1 MKRLFPS
8 TFYNIRSLLGAGLA
22 LLSFGLIVFLFVLEI
37 FAEHS
42 KAYMGVVIFVI
53 LPGFLVIGLLIIAWG
68 IWREHK
74 LRLQGKGT
82 EDHLPVID
90 LNNPRHRTA
99 FVFISVGTI
108 LFLAVSAF
116 GSFKAYEY
124 TDSDQFCGEMCHSV
138 MHPEYTAYQ
147 NSPHAKVGCAQC
159 HIGSGAE
166 WFVKAKISGSYQV
179 YSVLFNKFSRP
190 IATPIDNL
198 RPAQQTCEQCHWPK
212 HFFSEK
218 QQVKDYYISDEKN
231 SKWRLN
237 LLMKIGGG
245 NVDHGPQYGIHWH
258 MNINNEITY
267 APLDRE
273 RLIIPWVRAKN
284 NTTGK
289 VTVYKS
295 TDVKVS
301 DEQLHEVEKRRMD
314 CIDCH
319 NRPTHI
325 YHHPS
330 ESVNQSI
337 MAGDIDRQLP
347 FIKNIAV
354 KTLQTP
360 YGTNSGAMD
369 SIRALMT
376 AFYATNYPVV
386 LKEQSETLNKA
397 IEVVQKIYSRNFFP
411 EMGVSWRKFN
421 DNIGHMYYPGCFRC
435 HDGKHVNE
443 EGKVLSRDCNVCHT
457 LLAQTFES
465 DPPELSLKGV
475 DYRHPV
481 EVDKAWQEMNCWDCH
496 TEKY

>member
-1 MKRLFPS
+1 MRRIFPS

-22 LLSFGLIVFLFVLEI
+22 LLCIGLIAFLFVLEI
-37 FAEHS
+37 FATHP

-53 LPGFLVIGLLIIAWG
+53 LPAFLVLGLVIIAWG

-74 LRLQGKGT
+74 LKVAGKVS
-82 EDHLPVID
+82 EEHLPVID
-90 LNNPRHRTA
+90 LNNPKHRTA
-99 FVFISVGTI
+99 FVIISVGTI
-108 LFLAVSAF
+108 LFLALSGF

-147 NSPHAKVGCAQC
+147 NSPHARVGCAQC

-179 YSVLFNKFSRP
+179 YSVLFNKYSKP

-231 SKWRLN
+231 TNWRLN

-245 NVDHGPQYGIHWH
+245 NIDHGPQNGIHWH
-258 MNINNEITY
+258 MNINNEIMY

-273 RLIIPWVRAKN
+273 RLIIPWVQSKN
-284 NTTGK
+284 RDGRITTYRSTEIK
-289 VTVYKS
+289 VT
-295 TDVKVS
+295 D
-301 DEQLHEVEKRRMD
+301 DQLNGIEKRKMD

-337 MAGDIDRQLP
+337 TAGDIDRSLP
-347 FIKNIAV
+347 FIKNVTV
-354 KTLQTP
+354 KALQTP
-360 YGTNSGAMD
+360 YGSTSGALD
-369 SIRALMT
+369 SIET
-376 AFYATNYPVV
+376 QIHAFYATNYPDIA
-386 LKEQSETLNKA
+386 KSKKSSLNKA
-397 IEVVQKIYSRNFFP
+397 IEEVRGIYSRNFFP
-411 EMGVSWRKFN
+411 EMGVTWRHFN

-465 DPPELSLKGV
+465 QKPEMDLNGV
-475 DYRHPV
+475 AYKHPV

-496 TEKY
+496 TEKR

>member
-1 MKRLFPS
+1 MKRIFPAS
-8 TFYNIRSLLGAGLA
+8 FYNIRSLLGAGLA

-37 FAEHS
+37 FATHP
-42 KAYMGVVIFVI
+42 KAYMGVIIFVI
-53 LPGFLVIGLLIIAWG
+53 LPGFMVIGLCIVAWG

-74 LRLQGKGT
+74 RKLAGKTT
-82 EDHLPVID
+82 EEHLPVID

-108 LFLAVSAF
+108 LFLALSAF

-147 NSPHAKVGCAQC
+147 NSPHARVGCAQC

-179 YSVLFNKFSRP
+179 YSVLFNKYSKP
-190 IATPIDNL
+190 IATPIENL

-231 SKWRLN
+231 TKWRLN

-245 NVDHGPQYGIHWH
+245 NIDHGPQNGIHWH

-267 APLDRE
+267 APIDRE
-273 RLIIPWVRAKN
+273 RLVIPWVKAKSRD
-284 NTTGK
+284 GK
-289 VTVYKS
+289 ETVYRS
-295 TDVKVS
+295 TEVKIT
-301 DEQLHEVEKRRMD
+301 DEQLNEVEKRRMD

-337 MAGDIDRQLP
+337 SAGGIDVGLP
-347 FIKNIAV
+347 FIKNVAV
-354 KTLQTP
+354 KSLQMP
-360 YGTNSGAMD
+360 YGSTTGAID
-369 SIRALMT
+369 SIKTLMT
-376 AFYATNYPVV
+376 AFYATNYPDVA
-386 LKEQSETLNKA
+386 KNKKSNIEQA
-397 IEVVQKIYSRNFFP
+397 ITEVQGIYSRNFFP
-411 EMGVSWRKFN
+411 EMGVTWRKFN

-457 LLAQTFES
+457 LLAQTFEN
-465 DPPELSLKGV
+465 DPPEMSLKGV
-475 DYRHPV
+475 EYRHPV

-496 TEKY
+496 TEKR

>member
-1 MKRLFPS
+1 MRRIFPS
-8 TFYNIRSLLGAGLA
+8 TFYNIRSLFGAGLA
-22 LLSFGLIVFLFVLEI
+22 LLSFGMIVFLFVLEL
-37 FAEHS
+37 FATHP

-53 LPGFLVIGLLIIAWG
+53 LPAFLVMGLAIVAWG

-74 LRLQGKGT
+74 LRMEGKKEET
-82 EDHLPVID
+82 LPVID

-99 FVFISVGTI
+99 TVFVSVGTI
-108 LFLAVSAF
+108 FFLALSGF

-147 NSPHAKVGCAQC
+147 NSPHARVGCAQC

-179 YSVLFNKFSRP
+179 YSVLFNKYSKP
-190 IATPIDNL
+190 IPTPIENL
-198 RPAQQTCEQCHWPK
+198 RPAQQTCEQCHWPR

-231 SKWRLN
+231 TNWRLN

-245 NVDHGPQYGIHWH
+245 NIDHGPKYGIHWH

-273 RLIIPWVRAKN
+273 RQVIPWVQAKSRDGRI
-284 NTTGK
+284 TTYRSTEVK
-289 VTVYKS
+289 VT
-295 TDVKVS
+295 D
-301 DEQLHEVEKRRMD
+301 DQLKDIEKRRMD

-330 ESVNQSI
+330 ESVNQAI
-337 MAGDIDRQLP
+337 TAGGIDRSLP
-347 FIKNIAV
+347 FIKNVAV
-354 KTLQTP
+354 KALQTP
-360 YGTNSGAMD
+360 YGSTTGAMD
-369 SIRALMT
+369 SIT
-376 AFYATNYPVV
+376 SQIQAFYATNYPEVANS
-386 LKEQSETLNKA
+386 KKTSLNKA
-397 IEVVQKIYSRNFFP
+397 ISEVQGIYSRNFFP
-411 EMGVSWRKFN
+411 EMGVTWRKFN

-457 LLAQTFES
+457 LLAQTFENQK
-465 DPPELSLKGV
+465 PEMALEGV
-475 DYRHPV
+475 SYKHPV

-496 TEKY
+496 TEKR